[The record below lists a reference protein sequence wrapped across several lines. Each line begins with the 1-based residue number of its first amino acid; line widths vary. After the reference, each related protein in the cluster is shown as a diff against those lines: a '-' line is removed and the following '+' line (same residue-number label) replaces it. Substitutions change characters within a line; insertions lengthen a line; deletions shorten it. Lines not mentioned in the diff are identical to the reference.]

1 MNLMEGIMASVIARN
16 IPRIHGISLQQPRLL
31 PLLAFVAV
39 LMGISLFFVWSR
51 LQVVNLEYDISSLEG
66 RLRSMQQESR
76 RLTLEAASLR
86 HPGRIE
92 QVALTEL
99 GLRLPTLAQV
109 VTVD

>member
-1 MNLMEGIMASVIARN
+1 MADVVVRN
-16 IPRIHGISLQQPRLL
+16 IPRINGISLQPPRLF
-31 PLLAFVAV
+31 PLLAFIAV

-86 HPGRIE
+86 NPGRIE
-92 QVALTEL
+92 QAASAEL
-99 GLRLPTLAQV
+99 GLRLPALAQV
-109 VTVD
+109 VIVD

>member
-1 MNLMEGIMASVIARN
+1 MADVVVRN
-16 IPRIHGISLQQPRLL
+16 IPGISSIPLQQPKLL

-76 RLTLEAASLR
+76 QLTLEAASLR
-86 HPGRIE
+86 HPGRVE
-92 QVALTEL
+92 QVARTEL
-99 GLRLPTLAQV
+99 GLRQPTLAQV
-109 VTVD
+109 VIVD

>member
-1 MNLMEGIMASVIARN
+1 MADVAVRN
-16 IPRIHGISLQQPRLL
+16 IPRINGISLQQPRLFS
-31 PLLAFVAV
+31 LLVFIAV

-86 HPGRIE
+86 NPGRIE
-92 QVALTEL
+92 QVARADL
-99 GLRLPTLAQV
+99 GLRQPTLAQV
-109 VTVD
+109 VIVD